1 MAKRG
6 TKVKDLAKELGITSR
21 TLIERFR
28 AEGHP
33 IQNSITKLSA
43 DLERKAREWFEGPA
57 RSDPAASA

>member
-21 TLIERFR
+21 TLIDRFR

-33 IQNSITKLSA
+33 IQNSITKLSI
-43 DLERKAREWFEGPA
+43 DLERKAREWFEPSAADGP
-57 RSDPAASA
+57 DPAT

>member
-6 TKVKDLAKELGITSR
+6 TKVKDLARELGITSR
-21 TLIERFR
+21 TLIDRFR

-43 DLERKAREWFEGPA
+43 DLERKARAWF
-57 RSDPAASA
+57 ASAATEEERANT